1 MPSRVGWSRVGPT
14 GSSELVDATW
24 TSKANYEGDLRRSVD
39 LHVGAEG
46 IERSPEAR
54 GIRVLDVQ

>member
-1 MPSRVGWSRVGPT
+1 
-14 GSSELVDATW
+14 VDLEG
-24 TSKANYEGDLRRSVD
+24 NHEGDLRRSVD

-46 IERSPEAR
+46 MERSPEAR